1 MAKAQIEDLE
11 ALYKE
16 LERSMLDT
24 DTMISQVDTAFNNAR
39 QEWQSRGAEQFDG
52 DWNGTFKPTLI
63 KLTQTYAAAGSDVA
77 FQHNKFA
84 EAAKEADMHPVLSPL
99 TSPR

>member
-1 MAKAQIEDLE
+1 MAEARIEDLE

-16 LERSMLDT
+16 LERSMTDT
-24 DTMISQVDTAFNNAR
+24 DAMISQVDNAFNNAR
-39 QEWQSRGAEQFDG
+39 QEWKSKGADQFDQ

-84 EAAKEADMHPVLSPL
+84 EAAKEADMHPQLPPMN
-99 TSPR
+99 SPR